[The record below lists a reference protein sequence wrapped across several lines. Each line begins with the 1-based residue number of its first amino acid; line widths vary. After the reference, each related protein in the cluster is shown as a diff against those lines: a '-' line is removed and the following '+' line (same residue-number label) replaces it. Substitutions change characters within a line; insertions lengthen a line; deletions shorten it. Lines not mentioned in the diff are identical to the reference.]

1 MEFSFAFMCASFGFC
16 FGMIVMRAIYALGE
30 KRAED
35 ERAQREMNLLL
46 AEILQELQEK
56 KEG

>member
-1 MEFSFAFMCASFGFC
+1 MRLCVRHSDFV